1 MLGGISRRG
10 FLAGGLSAVAGA
22 AYGEAPLSSLRPA
35 SKPDLIGGAAPDIA
49 RLTSPSIADLV
60 ARADL
65 GGRIGCVV
73 ADARTGVFLE
83 SRSAE
88 LALPPASVAKAVTA
102 QYGLATLGS
111 DYRFVTRFVATG
123 PVKDGVVQGDLVLVG
138 AGDPVFDTDDLSQMV
153 AALKAR
159 GLRGVTGDFKVDA
172 GALPYVRAI
181 DPGQPDHVSY
191 NPAISGLNLNYNRVH
206 FQWQKAQAGWSVSLD
221 ARSAT
226 LRPAVTVAKM
236 AVVERKMP
244 TYTYQETAGVD
255 EWTVASAALGAG
267 GSRWLPVRRPELYAG
282 EVTQVLAAAHG
293 ISLPAPKVAEAA
305 APGEVLAEHRSASLS
320 AITRLMLKYSTNLT
334 AEVIG
339 MTASAARGARPGD
352 HAASAAAMSDWL
364 RDSLGARSARFVDHS
379 GLGDRSRIS
388 AGDMVRLLVKVGPGS
403 ALHAHMKEIAPQN
416 EDGSANAYA
425 SHIIH
430 AKTGS
435 LNFVSTLAGFVTGP
449 DGAPLAFAIFTGDTA
464 RRAQIKREDMERPD
478 GARAWARRSRWLQ
491 HQLLNRWAG
500 LYIA

>member
-49 RLTSPSIADLV
+49 RLTQPSIADLI
-60 ARADL
+60 AKADL
-65 GGRIGCVV
+65 GGRIGFVL

-83 SRSAE
+83 SRNAE
-88 LALPPASVAKAVTA
+88 LSLPPASVAKAVTA
-102 QYGLATLGS
+102 QYGLATLGG
-111 DYRFVTRFVATG
+111 DYRFRTRFVATG
-123 PVKDGVVQGDLVLVG
+123 PVDNGVVQGDLVLVG
-138 AGDPVFDTDDLSQMV
+138 SGDPVFDTDDLSEMV
-153 AALKAR
+153 AGLKAR
-159 GLRGVTGDFKVDA
+159 GVRGVSGAFKVYA

-181 DPGQPDHVSY
+181 DPAQPEHVSY
-191 NPAISGLNLNYNRVH
+191 NPTISGMNLNYNRVH
-206 FQWQKAQAGWSVSLD
+206 FQWERAQAGWTVSLD

-236 AVVERKMP
+236 DVVERTLP
-244 TYTYQETAGVD
+244 TYTYRDEGGVD
-255 EWTVASAALGAG
+255 EWTVASAALGTG
-267 GSRWLPVRRPELYAG
+267 GTRWLPVRRPALYAG

-293 ISLPAPKVAEAA
+293 IKLPAPVEAGSVPA
-305 APGEVLAEHRSASLS
+305 GQVLVDHESASLS

-352 HAASAAAMSDWL
+352 HKASAAAMSDWL

-388 AGDMVRLLVKVGPGS
+388 AADMVRLLVKVGPGS
-403 ALHAHMKEIAPQN
+403 ALHAHMKEIVPQN
-416 EDGSANAYA
+416 EDGGANAYA
-425 SHIIH
+425 QHTIH

-449 DGAPLAFAIFTGDTA
+449 DGAPLAFAVFTGDTA
-464 RRAQIKREDMERPD
+464 RRARIKREDMERPD